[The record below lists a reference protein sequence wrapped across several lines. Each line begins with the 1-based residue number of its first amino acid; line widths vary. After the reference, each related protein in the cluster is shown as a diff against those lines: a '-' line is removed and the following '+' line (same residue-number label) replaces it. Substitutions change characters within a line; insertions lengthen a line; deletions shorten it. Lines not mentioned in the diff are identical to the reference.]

1 VEILGRGFAWLDT
14 GTFESL
20 LQASNF
26 VQSMEINTGMKI
38 ACIEEV
44 AYRMGY
50 IDSSQLLK
58 LSKKYK
64 NNGYGAYIR
73 KIVEQTS
80 PVKV

>member
-1 VEILGRGFAWLDT
+1 MPGLDT

-50 IDSSQLLK
+50 IDSAQLLK
-58 LSKKYK
+58 LSQKYK

-73 KIVEQTS
+73 KIVEQANLI
-80 PVKV
+80 KI

>member
-1 VEILGRGFAWLDT
+1 M
-14 GTFESL
+14 
-20 LQASNF
+20 QASNF

-50 IDSSQLLK
+50 IDSAQLLK
-58 LSKKYK
+58 LSQKYK

-73 KIVEQTS
+73 KIVEQANLI
-80 PVKV
+80 KI